1 MLHIVGAWLWS
12 IVYSFIKIYS
22 FYHIFWL
29 AFTMVSFN
37 YFVLFSCISLKSLLN
52 WCLSLML
59 KLFHKG
65 MHSVLCKFSILTIVV
80 LFFKCNFK
88 FSTHSMQMQPIHLLV
103 ILKADSWNVRGMP
116 FVKSTKGYLW
126 V

>member
-1 MLHIVGAWLWS
+1 M
-12 IVYSFIKIYS
+12 
-22 FYHIFWL
+22 
-29 AFTMVSFN
+29 MVSFN

-65 MHSVLCKFSILTIVV
+65 MHSVLCKFSTLSIVV
-80 LFFKCNFK
+80 LFFKCNLK

-103 ILKADSWNVRGMP
+103 ILKADS
-116 FVKSTKGYLW
+116 
-126 V
+126 